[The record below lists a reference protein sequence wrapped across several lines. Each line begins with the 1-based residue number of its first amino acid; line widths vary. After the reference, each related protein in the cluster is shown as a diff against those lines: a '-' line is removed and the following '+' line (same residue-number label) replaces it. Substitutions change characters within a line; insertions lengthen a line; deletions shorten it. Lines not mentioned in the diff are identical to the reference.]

1 MTVTSSTRGKIAD
14 AAVRLFAE
22 KGSPQITVAELA
34 DAAGVA
40 RGTIYNSG
48 HAPERLFE
56 EIAARLADDMHERIA
71 GSTKGPRDP
80 ALCLANGL
88 RHFVRQAHDQP
99 HWARFILRFGL
110 FHGTLRGMWEG
121 QPAVDVVNG
130 LESGR
135 YRFNRQQL
143 PSILAMIAGTG
154 LSAMFMVLEGHTTWR
169 DAGSDAAELVLRALG
184 VDPEEARRIARS
196 ELLPLA
202 DK

>member
-1 MTVTSSTRGKIAD
+1 MTTTSTRERIAE

-22 KGSPQITVAELA
+22 KGSTQITVAELA

-40 RGTIYNSG
+40 RGTIYNNVD
-48 HAPERLFE
+48 APERLFE
-56 EIAARLADDMHERIA
+56 DLAARLADDMHERIA

-88 RHFVRQAHDQP
+88 RLFVRQAHEQP
-99 HWARFILRFGL
+99 HWGRFILRFGL
-110 FHGTLRGMWEG
+110 FHGTLRGMWDG
-121 QPAVDVVNG
+121 QPSVDLVNG
-130 LESGR
+130 LKSGR

-143 PSILAMIAGTG
+143 PSILAMIAGAG

-184 VDPEEARRIARS
+184 VDPDEAHRIARS
-196 ELLPLA
+196 ELPPLA
-202 DK
+202 AK